1 MKSEVI
7 YAKDDVLR
15 GA

>member
-7 YAKDDVLR
+7 YAKHDVLR